1 MKIEEI
7 KNLNQLAQ
15 FINANDEWKIEVN
28 EVIEKNGWVDETG
41 EDFGICNDGKL
52 RLRFNS
58 EMKAVVERMY

>member
-58 EMKAVVERMY
+58 EMKAVVEQMY